1 MCGGLPDRETY
12 LSARVLLASSFE
24 FAGALEL
31 PSMRAT
37 EYLPPTR
44 EYFDRVL
51 GELEALRAARD
62 WLEELGA
69 AVPLESAGAAV
80 TQIAGVL
87 PMAERPISRLLAD
100 PAYPAPAP
108 VAPTLDDD
116 QDTGEGDRRMKL
128 EPMANQIVG
137 RIVRA
142 AAHKSGIV
150 MPDSDRTKGE
160 SVFVKVDC
168 VGPDVRRAKP
178 GRSSCT
184 ASASTSGSATACTSC
199 L

>member
-1 MCGGLPDRETY
+1 MIVESCRHADDCPTLADPARSCAAACPNRETY

-69 AVPLESAGAAV
+69 AVPLERAGAAV
-80 TQIAGVL
+80 TQIARRAADGRAADSRGCS
-87 PMAERPISRLLAD
+87 PIPPTPRRRPWRRNA
-100 PAYPAPAP
+100 
-108 VAPTLDDD
+108 DDD
-116 QDTGEGDRRMKL
+116 QDTGEEID
-128 EPMANQIVG
+128 E
-137 RIVRA
+137 
-142 AAHKSGIV
+142 
-150 MPDSDRTKGE
+150 
-160 SVFVKVDC
+160 
-168 VGPDVRRAKP
+168 
-178 GRSSCT
+178 
-184 ASASTSGSATACTSC
+184 
-199 L
+199 

>member
-1 MCGGLPDRETY
+1 MTTSNERMLGLMHDMLDDEKKVSIEQRQWTATRRLLARMMVSWRHCLRESRMIVESCRHADDCPTLADPARSCAAACPDRETY

-116 QDTGEGDRRMKL
+116 QDTGEEID
-128 EPMANQIVG
+128 E
-137 RIVRA
+137 
-142 AAHKSGIV
+142 
-150 MPDSDRTKGE
+150 
-160 SVFVKVDC
+160 
-168 VGPDVRRAKP
+168 
-178 GRSSCT
+178 
-184 ASASTSGSATACTSC
+184 
-199 L
+199 